1 MEIGKKRK
9 PRVVHVNTIKAFVE
23 REEIVARVTLVT
35 EEDDFEISKA
45 ETVPIWADGYSKDK
59 LYQLL
64 DNYQDVLSN
73 MPGLTHLLEMRV
85 QIETEKPIALSAYKI
100 PEVIKEKVKK
110 EIENLKEA
118 GIIRH
123 SCSPWVSPLVHIT
136 KPDKSMRLCVDYR
149 KLNSVTVSDPY

>member
-1 MEIGKKRK
+1 M
-9 PRVVHVNTIKAFVE
+9 
-23 REEIVARVTLVT
+23 ARITLVT

-59 LYQLL
+59 LDQLL

-73 MPGLTHLLEMRV
+73 KPGLMHLLEMRV
-85 QIETEKPIALSAYKI
+85 QVETEKPIAQSAYKI
-100 PEVIKEKVKK
+100 PEVIEEKVKK

-123 SCSPWVSPLVHIT
+123 SCSPWVSPLVPNT
-136 KPDKSMRLCVDYR
+136 KPL
-149 KLNSVTVSDPY
+149 